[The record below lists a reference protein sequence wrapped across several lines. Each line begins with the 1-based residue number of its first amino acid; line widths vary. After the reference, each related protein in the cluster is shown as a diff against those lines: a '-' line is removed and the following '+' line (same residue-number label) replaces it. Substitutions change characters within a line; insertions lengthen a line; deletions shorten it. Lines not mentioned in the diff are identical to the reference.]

1 VAAAVFTVTAMRGM
15 PSPTGR
21 SQAEQ
26 DVVDERDRQGDE
38 HAKNDS
44 ASRKRGS

>member
-1 VAAAVFTVTAMRGM
+1 L

-44 ASRKRGS
+44 ASRKREG